1 MSYKEFTEENK
12 RSIIRNLV
20 QFHFHK
26 MTEYAYLI
34 EVSIATFEKKWNDDS
49 MHEWVEATRIVTPI
63 EAYQIY
69 ENILNGGLD

>member
-1 MSYKEFTEENK
+1 MSYKEFTEEKERN
-12 RSIIRNLV
+12 ITRNLV
-20 QFHFHK
+20 QFKFYKIH
-26 MTEYAYLI
+26 EYSYL
-34 EVSIATFEKKWNDDS
+34 VQVTMATFEKKWSDDS